1 MAQRT
6 SNGAQANGA
15 CPEGRIAVA
24 RRFIAA
30 LADSGEAVRFGEITV
45 HVHEGRVWLEVR
57 KTFK

>member
-1 MAQRT
+1 MAERA
-6 SNGAQANGA
+6 SNGEQANGA
-15 CPEGRIAVA
+15 CSESRVAVA

-57 KTFK
+57 KTFR